1 MRAADH
7 TQAMLDWWAA
17 TGVDRVDLAVRRAA
31 GTMLWQ
37 RACAI
42 AALPLAW
49 ARAEN
54 AQHADIY
61 ARPARGRS
69 WPLILV
75 DDVAVPRAQAVAREV
90 DALLVETSPE
100 GGCHVWLRCD
110 RALAEDARMR
120 VQRTWIPTLDGDPGS
135 VSGEHLGRLA
145 GFKNWKRGG
154 CWVNVRAAAQGRPW
168 LAVDD
173 SHTPPP
179 SPSHGDPTRPPGR
192 DSRRDTTPS
201 GQDWAW
207 VCTRLERGDPPAV
220 IYAHLV
226 DRVRPRRGADAE
238 RYAQRTVDHAR
249 RHVAHHRDVPPLPRR
264 AR

>member
-1 MRAADH
+1 MTASDH
-7 TQAMLDWWAA
+7 TRAMLDWWAA
-17 TGVDRVDLAVRRAA
+17 TGVDRVDLAVRRASGA
-31 GTMLWQ
+31 MLWQ
-37 RACAI
+37 RDRAI

-54 AQHADIY
+54 VQHADIY
-61 ARPARGRS
+61 SRPARGRS

-75 DDVAVPRAQAVAREV
+75 DDVAVARADAVAREV
-90 DALLVETSPE
+90 DVLLVETSAA

-110 RALAEDARMR
+110 RPLTEAERTQ
-120 VQRTWIPTLDGDPGS
+120 VQRTWAARLGGDPAS

-168 LAVDD
+168 LTIDD
-173 SHTPPP
+173 LKATPPP
-179 SPSHGDPTRPPGR
+179 SRAAPTRPQGGER
-192 DSRRDTTPS
+192 LHDTTPS

-207 VCTRLERGDPPAV
+207 VCTRLEHGHHPDT
-220 IYAHLV
+220 IYARLV
-226 DRVRPRRGADAE
+226 DRARPRRGADAE
-238 RYAQRTVDHAR
+238 RYAQRTLEHAR
-249 RHVAHHRDVPPLPRR
+249 RHVADHRDPAPGHRR

>member
-17 TGVDRVDLAVRRAA
+17 TGVDRVDLAVRRAS
-31 GTMLWQ
+31 GSMLWQ
-37 RACAI
+37 RDRAI

-54 AQHADIY
+54 AQQADIY
-61 ARPARGRS
+61 SRPARGRS
-69 WPLILV
+69 WPLIVV
-75 DDVAVPRAQAVAREV
+75 DDVAVTRAHAVAREV

-110 RALAEDARMR
+110 RALSEDERKR
-120 VQRTWIPTLDGDPGS
+120 VQHTWIVRLGGDPGS

-154 CWVNVRAAAQGRPW
+154 CWVNVRPAARGGRPCMV
-168 LAVDD
+168 VDD
-173 SHTPPP
+173 LTTPPRP
-179 SPSHGDPTRPPGR
+179 PASPTRPRGR
-192 DSRRDTTPS
+192 DGVCDTTPS

-207 VCTRLERGDPPAV
+207 VCTRLEYGHAPDT
-220 IYAHLV
+220 IYAQLV
-226 DRVRPRRGADAE
+226 DRARPRRGPDAE
-238 RYAQRTVDHAR
+238 RYARRTLDHAVP
-249 RHVAHHRDVPPLPRR
+249 HVARHRDR
-264 AR
+264 ARHRRER

>member
-17 TGVDRVDLAVRRAA
+17 TGVDRVDLAVRRASGA
-31 GTMLWQ
+31 MLWQ
-37 RACAI
+37 RDRPI
-42 AALPLAW
+42 VSLPLAW

-54 AQHADIY
+54 AQQSDIY

-75 DDVAVPRAQAVAREV
+75 DDVALGRADAVAREV
-90 DALLVETSPE
+90 EAFLVETSPA

-110 RALAEDARMR
+110 RALAEDARRR
-120 VQRTWIPTLDGDPGS
+120 VQRAWLVRLGGDPGS

-173 SHTPPP
+173 PHTPPP
-179 SPSHGDPTRPPGR
+179 SPAAPTRPPGR
-192 DSRRDTTPS
+192 DGPRDTTPS
-201 GQDWAW
+201 GHDWAW
-207 VCTRLERGDPPAV
+207 VCTRLERGHALDA
-220 IYAHLV
+220 IYTQLV
-226 DRVRPRRGADAE
+226 DRARLRRGADAE
-238 RYAQRTVDHAR
+238 RYAQRTLEHAR
-249 RHVAHHRDVPPLPRR
+249 RHVADHGDLAPAHRRPR
-264 AR
+264 

>member
-17 TGVDRVDLAVRRAA
+17 TGVDRVDLAVRRASGA
-31 GTMLWQ
+31 MLWQ
-37 RACAI
+37 RDGAI

-54 AQHADIY
+54 AQQGDVY

-69 WPLILV
+69 WPLIV
-75 DDVAVPRAQAVAREV
+75 IDDVAVARADAVAREV
-90 DALLVETSPE
+90 DVLLVETSPE

-110 RALAEDARMR
+110 RALAEDERKR
-120 VQRTWIPTLDGDPGS
+120 VQHAWIVRLAGDPGA

-154 CWVNVRAAAQGRPW
+154 CWVNIRPAARGRTW
-168 LAVDD
+168 MAVDD
-173 SHTPPP
+173 LTITPPP
-179 SPSHGDPTRPPGR
+179 SPAAPTRPPGR

-201 GQDWAW
+201 GHDWAW
-207 VCTRLERGDPPAV
+207 VCTRLERGHPLDA
-220 IYAHLV
+220 IYAQLV
-226 DRVRPRRGADAE
+226 DRARPRRGADAE
-238 RYAQRTVDHAR
+238 RYAQRTLEHAR
-249 RHVAHHRDVPPLPRR
+249 RHVADHQDLAPAHRR